1 MSVAAAPAPV
11 TGGSGIP
18 LSRLVKVELRKLVD
32 TRASFWLSISIAVIA
47 AIIAVVVL
55 IVGSSHPEDVTFDNL
70 FNLMTA
76 PMAFLLPVMAI
87 LLVTSEWS
95 QRNALTTFT
104 MEPRRERIVAAKFVA
119 VMLAAVAAVV
129 VALVLGAVAN
139 LIGGLIYGDPAGSW
153 EITGVSLFAGILGML
168 IGVLMGFAF
177 AALFLNTPAAIVVYF
192 IVPTVLQIIGGVIPW
207 FRENLLDWIDVN
219 TAQMPLL
226 EGDWPTGSE
235 WMHIV
240 VACIIWIVLPLA
252 FGVNRIMRSEIK

>member
-1 MSVAAAPAPV
+1 MTATTAAPVFA
-11 TGGSGIP
+11 GDGIP

-32 TRASFWLSISIAVIA
+32 TRASFWLSLSIAAIAAVIAVI
-47 AIIAVVVL
+47 VL

-104 MEPRRERIVAAKFVA
+104 MEPRRERIVAAKFIA
-119 VMLAAVAAVV
+119 VMIAAVAAVV

-139 LIGGLIYGDPAGSW
+139 LVGGLMFGDQAGSW
-153 EITGVSLFAGILGML
+153 DITGISLFAGILGML

-177 AALFLNTPAAIVVYF
+177 AALFLNTPAAIVAYF
-192 IVPTVLQIIGGVIPW
+192 VVPTVLQIIGGVIPW
-207 FRENLLDWIDVN
+207 VRENLLDWIDVN

-226 EGDWPTGSE
+226 EGDWPTGSQ
-235 WMHIV
+235 WAHIV
-240 VACIIWIVLPLA
+240 VACVVWIVIPLV